1 MYSDYFI
8 GNQMMIKKKSLSMEV
23 LIMEKYC
30 MLWNLP
36 ASKDVTEERRQTIDF
51 LHELV
56 EPAGKA
62 RCAFLSFIFTLC
74 EGQRHSL
81 TGSV

>member
-30 MLWNLP
+30 MLRNLP

-51 LHELV
+51 LHELSLL
-56 EPAGKA
+56 GKLDVHF
-62 RCAFLSFIFTLC
+62 CLLF
-74 EGQRHSL
+74 SL
-81 TGSV
+81 YVKGRGTA